1 MIIHLKIV
9 LKNKKIVIPL
19 NWNYNEKKIIQIQ
32 NQVLA
37 RRRQVHLH
45 QVLPKAAKILQEK
58 TRQMKTSQ

>member
-1 MIIHLKIV
+1 MIIHLIVV
-9 LKNKKIVIPL
+9 LKKKKIVIPL
-19 NWNYNEKKIIQIQ
+19 NWNWKEKKIIQIQ

-37 RRRQVHLH
+37 RRRLVH

>member
-1 MIIHLKIV
+1 MIIHLIIV
-9 LKNKKIVIPL
+9 LKKKKIVIPL
-19 NWNYNEKKIIQIQ
+19 NWNCKEKKIIQIQ

-37 RRRQVHLH
+37 RRHLVH

>member
-1 MIIHLKIV
+1 MIIHLIIV
-9 LKNKKIVIPL
+9 LKKKKIVIPL

-58 TRQMKTSQ
+58 IRQMKTSQ